1 MSNQKTG
8 FLPMWKK
15 IAYGSGNAGGGFIWG
30 MVTTFLLI
38 YCTNVIGVSAAI
50 IDTLLM
56 IAKVFDGIT
65 DIFMGRIIDRTNSK
79 MGKSRFWYL
88 ISCAPLG
95 ICMFLLFNVPG
106 RMGEGRK
113 KCMDLYFLPINQ
125 CWFLYDESS
134 CL

>member
-1 MSNQKTG
+1 MCIRDRYELILNRMSVSIKHTKPLRRDKRMSNQKTG

-50 IDTLLM
+50 IGTLLM

-88 ISCAPLG
+88 ISCAPVSYTHQMC
-95 ICMFLLFNVPG
+95 I
-106 RMGEGRK
+106 RDR
-113 KCMDLYFLPINQ
+113 Y
-125 CWFLYDESS
+125 
-134 CL
+134 